1 MKIALISLVIG
12 YAAFVWF
19 VIHIGIKKHA
29 FELERQRR
37 AREHAAIEEKYMTPR
52 MTDAE
57 IAEMHASRWMG
68 D

>member
-1 MKIALISLVIG
+1 M
-12 YAAFVWF
+12 
-19 VIHIGIKKHA
+19 IHIAIKRHA
-29 FELERQRR
+29 FELDRQRR
-37 AREHAAIEEKYMTPR
+37 AREHAAIEEKYMTAR